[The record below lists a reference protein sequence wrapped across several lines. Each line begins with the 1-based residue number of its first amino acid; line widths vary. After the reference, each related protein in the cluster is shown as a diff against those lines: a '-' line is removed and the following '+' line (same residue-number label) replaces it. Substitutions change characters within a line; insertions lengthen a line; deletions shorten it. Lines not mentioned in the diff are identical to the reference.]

1 MIDSADF
8 VKSPADGWKRLRE
21 IEFWNFEAGA
31 EVQSLTFHLDQF
43 TGVGQFHFFQD

>member
-21 IEFWNFEAGA
+21 IEIINNTCEEGKANYEGCSG
-31 EVQSLTFHLDQF
+31 EC
-43 TGVGQFHFFQD
+43 